1 MENTRSLRW
10 TFTIWLLAMLVVIG
24 FITGRM
30 FVGLFRSVVGEN
42 IQNVL
47 ESNSKDNA
55 LDVRGYFELR
65 KTFLTLASR
74 RSIQSLL
81 EGVNERFYFN
91 SPLDTSENSMI
102 GYSQQDLD
110 LLDSIPVRSA
120 NSPIDSQLSLEY
132 EDFTNW
138 IRRFKVLYPDII
150 WAFLAS
156 ERTQDL
162 FTDVYQVES
171 SYLANRQDWYQELKA
186 QKKPIVLP
194 PYYDEN
200 SSQFLFV
207 VAMPVFGNSTQDSGA
222 FLGAFV
228 LKMGYNEFVRN
239 IANNWDFQFT
249 SSFSYI
255 VDGSGKVVYHPN
267 SELMANGTNIYSENQ
282 YFDPAIALIV
292 DGLQKLDEIGADDK
306 PRFSDTHIGS
316 FSGLNSLGNFGE
328 FRILVRYIG
337 LEGWK
342 LVTVVPDAEID
353 SYMSTRFGR
362 SWVGL
367 VFLAVLVV
375 LFIFFLTS
383 HFLSPISSMTDV
395 MKEAGR
401 GNLSI
406 EKTVLRSKM
415 QSRNEVGFLGS
426 VIGNALSNFHRSLA
440 SVHVL
445 ISGGQRA
452 IENLMNSSN
461 LVRGM
466 ASNITIGLEQAHEG
480 SIDLQNGARRVSEA
494 ASNVRSTIEEE
505 SQLVMDSSAAVN
517 QTSVAMEEMNASIT
531 NMASIASESRNSSD
545 QLIQVTREGTASM
558 EELTETIE
566 SISDNIA
573 QMREVITIINE
584 ISQQTNL
591 LAMNAA
597 IEAAH
602 AGESGKGFAVVANE
616 IRQLAETTAE
626 NSTSIHN
633 TLTNMVGVMEQARLS
648 SEQSS
653 STFDQIER
661 QVQKFVQAF
670 GSIANSSDE
679 ISIGSQEINNSMGE
693 LNNKSNSLLQHT
705 SSVQESVINIERL
718 LSDIDNFAQSNLSRV
733 SELMQQSLSIETLQK
748 SNARMSRLT
757 FNSMQ
762 DLLRQISHFTITQ
775 DEQAEFNMQN
785 DFGHLF
791 IELQQ
796 KRSEIMDMLSRVRA
810 PLTEDD
816 AGNSKE
822 SSVGIWIRDY
832 GNLYFSDYPE
842 FREMVE
848 AHYDFYRLRV
858 DLVKLFASE
867 NEPLLVDVTRQFEEK
882 AELIEEKL
890 LALQKIFYSIIL
902 PAYVQKMEF
911 HLAVGK

>member
-1 MENTRSLRW
+1 M
-10 TFTIWLLAMLVVIG
+10 
-24 FITGRM
+24 
-30 FVGLFRSVVGEN
+30 
-42 IQNVL
+42 
-47 ESNSKDNA
+47 
-55 LDVRGYFELR
+55 
-65 KTFLTLASR
+65 
-74 RSIQSLL
+74 
-81 EGVNERFYFN
+81 
-91 SPLDTSENSMI
+91 
-102 GYSQQDLD
+102 
-110 LLDSIPVRSA
+110 
-120 NSPIDSQLSLEY
+120 
-132 EDFTNW
+132 
-138 IRRFKVLYPDII
+138 
-150 WAFLAS
+150 
-156 ERTQDL
+156 
-162 FTDVYQVES
+162 
-171 SYLANRQDWYQELKA
+171 
-186 QKKPIVLP
+186 
-194 PYYDEN
+194 
-200 SSQFLFV
+200 
-207 VAMPVFGNSTQDSGA
+207 
-222 FLGAFV
+222 
-228 LKMGYNEFVRN
+228 KMSYNEFVRN
-239 IANNWDFQFT
+239 IANEWSFQFA

-255 VDGSGKVVYHPN
+255 IDGSGKVVYHPN
-267 SELMANGTNIYSENQ
+267 SELMINDTNIYSENQ
-282 YFDPAIALIV
+282 YFDPAVTSII
-292 DGLQKLDEIGADDK
+292 DGLQNLDDVGIEDG
-306 PRFSDTHIGS
+306 SDVSNAYAGS
-316 FSGLNSLGNFGE
+316 FSGLNSLGNLGE

-337 LEGWK
+337 LDEWK
-342 LVTVVPDAEID
+342 LVTVVPNAEIENYI
-353 SYMSTRFGR
+353 SARFGR

-367 VFLAVLVV
+367 IFLAILVV

-383 HFLSPISSMTDV
+383 HFLSPISNMTDV

-415 QSRNEVGFLGS
+415 QSRNEVGLLAS

-466 ASNITIGLEQAHEG
+466 ASNITISLEQAHEG
-480 SIDLQNGARRVSEA
+480 SVELQNGARRVSEA
-494 ASNVRSTIEEE
+494 AGNVRSTIEEE

-517 QTSVAMEEMNASIT
+517 QTSVAMEQMNASIT

-670 GSIANSSDE
+670 GSIANSSEE

-733 SELMQQSLSIETLQK
+733 SELRQQSLSIETLQK

-762 DLLRQISHFTITQ
+762 DLLRQISRFTITQ
-775 DEQAEFNMQN
+775 DEQAEFNMRN
-785 DFGHLF
+785 DFGQLF

-796 KRSEIMDMLSRVRA
+796 KRTEITDMLNRVRV
-810 PLTEDD
+810 PLAEDD

-822 SSVGIWIRDY
+822 SSIGTWIRDY

-842 FREMVE
+842 FREMVD

-858 DLVKLFASE
+858 ELVKLIASE
-867 NEPLLVDVTRQFEEK
+867 NEPLLADVTRQFEEK

-890 LALQKIFYSIIL
+890 LALQKIFYSIVL
-902 PAYVQKMEF
+902 PIYVQRWNS
-911 HLAVGK
+911 L

>member
-10 TFTIWLLAMLVVIG
+10 TFTIWLLAMLIVIG
-24 FITGRM
+24 FIAGRV
-30 FVGLFRSVVGEN
+30 FVGLFRSVVEEN
-42 IQNVL
+42 IQNSI
-47 ESNSKDNA
+47 ESNSRDNA
-55 LDVRGYFELR
+55 VDVLDYFDRR
-65 KTFLTLASR
+65 KALLSLAPRRNYRTLL
-74 RSIQSLL
+74 Q
-81 EGVNERFYFN
+81 GVNERFYFN
-91 SPLDTSENSMI
+91 SPLGADEDSLT
-102 GYSQQDLD
+102 GYSEQERQ
-110 LLDSIPVRSA
+110 LLNSIAVHPQ
-120 NSPIDSQLSLEY
+120 NSPIDPALNFEY
-132 EDFTNW
+132 QDFVSW
-138 IRRFKVLYPDII
+138 LDRFKRIYPDII
-150 WAFLAS
+150 WAFIAS
-156 ERTQDL
+156 ERTQDV
-162 FTDVYQVES
+162 FSKSYQVDLS
-171 SYLANRQDWYQELKA
+171 HLINRTDWYQQIKR
-186 QKKPIVLP
+186 QKYQVVLP
-194 PYYDEN
+194 PHYDKN
-200 SSQFLFV
+200 SNQFLFI
-207 VAMPVFGNSTQDSGA
+207 VAMPLFENDTQNSGEL
-222 FLGAFV
+222 LGAYV
-228 LKMGYNEFVRN
+228 LMLSYNEFVRN
-239 IANNWDFQFT
+239 VVNNQWDSQFAT
-249 SSFSYI
+249 SFSYI
-255 VDGSGKVVYHPN
+255 VDESGVVVHHPN
-267 SELMANGTNIYSENQ
+267 IDLVKNGVNIYAESQ
-282 YFDPAIALIV
+282 YFDPSITQII
-292 DGLQKLDEIGADDK
+292 DGLQMNDEIEDYQANDSITG
-306 PRFSDTHIGS
+306 FFEGM
-316 FSGLNSLGNFGE
+316 NSMGNLGK
-328 FRILVRYIG
+328 FRVIVRYTG
-337 LEGWK
+337 VGEWK
-342 LVTVVPDAEID
+342 LVTIVPNLEIE
-353 SYMSTRFGR
+353 SYMSVRFGN

-367 VFLAVLVV
+367 IFLAILVV

-383 HFLSPISSMTDV
+383 HFLSPISNMTDI

-415 QSRNEVGFLGS
+415 QSRNEVGLLAS

-466 ASNITIGLEQAHEG
+466 ASNITISLEQAHEG
-480 SIDLQNGARRVSEA
+480 SVELQNGAKRVSEA
-494 ASNVRSTIEEE
+494 AGSVRSTIEEE

-517 QTSVAMEEMNASIT
+517 QTSVAMEQMNASIT

-670 GSIANSSDE
+670 GSIANSSEE

-718 LSDIDNFAQSNLSRV
+718 LSDIDNFAQGNLSRV
-733 SELMQQSLSIETLQK
+733 SGLMQQSLSIEALQK

-762 DLLRQISHFTITQ
+762 DLLRQISRFTITQ

-785 DFGHLF
+785 DFGQLF

-796 KRSEIMDMLSRVRA
+796 KRSEIMEMLNQVRT
-810 PLTEDD
+810 PLAEDD

-822 SSVGIWIRDY
+822 SSIGIWIRDY

-842 FREMVE
+842 FRELVE
-848 AHYDFYRLRV
+848 VHYDFYRLRV
-858 DLVKLFASE
+858 ELVRLFAGKNDSM
-867 NEPLLVDVTRQFEEK
+867 LADVTKRFEEK

-890 LALQKIFYSIIL
+890 LALQKIFYSTIL
-902 PAYVQKMEF
+902 PAYIQKTE
-911 HLAVGK
+911 LRSKE